1 MSWLYTIL
9 FSGFLLSSQT
19 AQPVKS
25 VNVADSS
32 PVATAAASRLDE
44 MEKFDKTYPFN
55 PNGRLSMS
63 NVNGSIV
70 VEAWD
75 RKEIRVEYTKVA
87 STREHLAD
95 VEVRIDAR
103 ADRMNIE
110 TDYDNWNT
118 RDGRN
123 WRTGKLNVEFHL
135 MVPRTAVLNEVE
147 TVNGSV
153 TVSNFSNFTKISA
166 VNGHVKANNLT
177 GAANLSTVN
186 GEVSADFDRLE
197 SGSKIVLSTV
207 NGKVNLLIP
216 SDSNATL
223 TADSVNGTIVNDF
236 GLPVRKGKYV
246 GRDLYGR
253 LGSGDVRIK
262 LDSVNGGLTIG
273 HKNDGKSVSPAVDL
287 LPQKEKDDENWDSDS
302 DKDDD
307 DDGKMVSKSMK
318 MDRDAQRAVR
328 DSQREAAK
336 AVKAANREV
345 MRIRP
350 EIAQVAL
357 DSVASAVQAVTSAA
371 VVVNTADVQASI
383 DKAMASQRE
392 AMTRIA
398 ADQFFS
404 NSLPVAKVKRQTYAV
419 KGSPSVTV
427 DAVGCSVRV
436 RGWDR
441 SEVQYRVTQFSD
453 RRNAAPID
461 VTDTHTD
468 STVNIRV
475 QNASYR
481 ERDGDFDDPTRRAVI
496 EIFVPRRSDLTVK
509 TNGEIRV
516 DGVSGK
522 LDLQGTDESINVR
535 DAEGSL
541 RAVNSDGRIRVV
553 GFNGDV
559 SAQTSDGEIEL
570 EGAFSKLSAAA
581 NEGSI
586 FLTLPDDASADLEA
600 NCPDILG
607 DSIAMTRVRQ
617 GDQSSLYRIGAGGA
631 KYQIRTGGE
640 IKVRGLNSIRASN

>member
-25 VNVADSS
+25 VNVVS
-32 PVATAAASRLDE
+32 AAAVPAVASMGQDE
-44 MEKFDKTYPFN
+44 TEKFDKTYPFN
-55 PNGRLSMS
+55 ANGRLSMS

-75 RKEIRVEYTKVA
+75 RNEVRVEYTKVA
-87 STREHLAD
+87 SSRDRLAD
-95 VEVRIDAR
+95 VDVRIDAQ
-103 ADRMNIE
+103 ADRMTIE
-110 TDYDNWNT
+110 TDYDNWKT
-118 RDGRN
+118 RNGQN

-147 TVNGSV
+147 TVNGGV
-153 TVSNFSNFTKISA
+153 TISNFTNFTKVSA
-166 VNGHVKANNLT
+166 VNGAVKANNLR

-186 GEVSADFDRLE
+186 GEVTADFDKLE
-197 SGSKIVLSTV
+197 TGSKVVLSTV
-207 NGKVNLLIP
+207 NGRVTLRIP
-216 SDSNATL
+216 SDSSATI
-223 TADSVNGTIVNDF
+223 TAESVNGSIANDF

-273 HKNDGKSVSPAVDL
+273 HIGDGKPLSPATNL
-287 LPQKEKDDENWDSDS
+287 LPQKEKDDEDWDSDS
-302 DKDDD
+302 DKDEDN
-307 DDGKMVSKSMK
+307 DGKMASEKAK
-318 MDRDAQRAVR
+318 LDRDVQHALR
-328 DSQREAAK
+328 DSQRETAK
-336 AVKAANREV
+336 AVKAANKEL
-345 MRIRP
+345 MRIQP
-350 EIAQVAL
+350 EIAAAAV

-371 VVVNTADVQASI
+371 VVVNSAQVQASI
-383 DKAMASQRE
+383 DKAMAAERD

-398 ADQFFS
+398 SDQFFS
-404 NSLPVAKVKRQTYAV
+404 NSLPVAKVKRATYTV
-419 KGSPSVTV
+419 KGAPSLTV
-427 DAVGCSVRV
+427 DAAGCAVRV

-453 RRNAAPID
+453 RRNAAPVD

-481 ERDGDFDDPTRRAVI
+481 DRDGDFGDPTRRALI
-496 EIFVPRRSDLTVK
+496 EIFVPKRSDLKIK

-522 LDLQGTDESINVR
+522 LDLQGSDESINVR
-535 DAEGSL
+535 DTDGSL
-541 RAVNSDGRIRVV
+541 RAVNSDGRIRVI

-570 EGAFSKLSAAA
+570 EGKFSKLSVTASD
-581 NEGSI
+581 GSI
-586 FLTLPDDASADLEA
+586 FLTLPDDTSADLEA
-600 NCPDILG
+600 NCPDITG
-607 DSIAMTRVRQ
+607 DAIGLTRIRR
-617 GDQSSLYRIGAGGA
+617 GEDSSLYRIGSGGA
-631 KYQIRTGGE
+631 KYQVRTDGE
-640 IKVRGLNSIRASN
+640 IRVRGLSSITTGN